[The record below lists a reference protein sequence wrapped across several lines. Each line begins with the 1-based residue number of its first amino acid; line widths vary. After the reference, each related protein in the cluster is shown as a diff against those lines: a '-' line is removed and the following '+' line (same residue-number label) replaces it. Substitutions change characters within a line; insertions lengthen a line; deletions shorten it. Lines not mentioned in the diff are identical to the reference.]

1 VVARGAAE
9 MIVIPM
15 AGLSRRFTEAGY
27 DLPKYMLPLPGGT
40 VFAHAVGSF
49 AALFATETF
58 LFLARDVAGTPGFI
72 KQQCA
77 ALGVRDARVYVLPD
91 PTAGQ
96 AETVELGL
104 RAAGA
109 ADETAITIFNIDTFR
124 PGFRFPR
131 GDWFADSDG
140 YLEVFRG
147 SGANWSYVRP
157 ASGLSPIV
165 KETAEKRQISDL
177 CCTGLYHFAR
187 AALFVCALQR
197 ERTAAVLSELFV
209 APIYNHLIAA
219 GKHIHFEEVARSD
232 VVFCG
237 VPAEYE
243 ALTGMDRP
251 SNGGATRT

>member
-1 VVARGAAE
+1 

-58 LFLARDVAGTPGFI
+58 LFVARDVEGTPDFI

-77 ALGVRDARVYVLPD
+77 ALGVRDARLHVLPH

-96 AETVELGL
+96 AETVEFGL
-104 RAAGA
+104 RAVGA
-109 ADETAITIFNIDTFR
+109 SDETAITIFNIDTFR
-124 PGFRFPR
+124 PDFRFPR
-131 GDWFADSDG
+131 GSWFAGSDG

-157 ASGLSPIV
+157 SSGLWPIV
-165 KETAEKRQISDL
+165 EETAEKRQISDL

-187 AALFVCALQR
+187 ADHFVRALQR
-197 ERTAAVLSELFV
+197 ERTAAALAELFV
-209 APIYNHLIAA
+209 APLYNHLLTA
-219 GKHIHFEEVARSD
+219 GMHIHFEEVARSD
-232 VVFCG
+232 VIFCG
-237 VPAEYE
+237 VPDEYE
-243 ALTGMDRP
+243 ALTGLDRP
-251 SNGGATRT
+251 SKEGTGFT